1 MLERQLEELFAAGA
15 SPLEYVFA
23 THTETAHSTGIGR
36 VLQHYPAAVVVGD
49 VSDLH
54 LVFPE
59 CADRLR
65 PLVPGQRIDLG
76 GTELLAVDAVF
87 RDMHTTR
94 WAFDTSRKVL
104 FTSDGMAH
112 THYHLAGH
120 CGSFA
125 EEAPDLALP
134 DMTALF
140 AEYAFAWTRFSDV
153 EPYIARMDE
162 LIFRELGAAHDRAH
176 TRARDLRPCR
186 DAAQGLRGP
195 SARKRQ
201 PILAPVIL
209 ATTPLVPH
217 REPISGAEVRS
228 LIDAAADAGFDGVSI
243 WTAHH
248 DWAVADDMTSEEY
261 FDYHRERGLTVP
273 SSEVLLEWADTEEN
287 RHVLDVSA
295 RAGASYVIAA
305 TIEPRLP
312 AAAGLATLCDLAAE
326 RGLSISLEFLPFTG
340 VPNFG
345 SAIRLLEEADRE
357 NLGLVL
363 DLWHW
368 QRGGPDVATL
378 RSVPPE
384 RIDLLQLN
392 DAPGTAGRGPDRS
405 RA

>member
-1 MLERQLEELFAAGA
+1 M
-15 SPLEYVFA
+15 
-23 THTETAHSTGIGR
+23 
-36 VLQHYPAAVVVGD
+36 
-49 VSDLH
+49 
-54 LVFPE
+54 
-59 CADRLR
+59 
-65 PLVPGQRIDLG
+65 
-76 GTELLAVDAVF
+76 
-87 RDMHTTR
+87 
-94 WAFDTSRKVL
+94 
-104 FTSDGMAH
+104 
-112 THYHLAGH
+112 
-120 CGSFA
+120 
-125 EEAPDLALP
+125 
-134 DMTALF
+134 
-140 AEYAFAWTRFSDV
+140 
-153 EPYIARMDE
+153 
-162 LIFRELGAAHDRAH
+162 
-176 TRARDLRPCR
+176 
-186 DAAQGLRGP
+186 
-195 SARKRQ
+195 
-201 PILAPVIL
+201 IL

-228 LIDAAADAGFDGVSI
+228 LVDAAADAGFDGVSI

-261 FDYHRERGLTVP
+261 FDYHRERGLTIP

-295 RAGASYVIAA
+295 QAGASYVIAA

-340 VPNFG
+340 VPNIG

-384 RIDLLQLN
+384 RIHLLQLN
-392 DAPGTAGRGPDRS
+392 DAPAQPGEDLIAESMMRLLPGEGAVDIAEVLGTLVETGASPVVVSEVFSGTLCELGPAENARRQYRAATDCLVES
-405 RA
+405 RLLN